1 MFKCECNTWTLFC
14 DHNSFFAPSV
24 CPFLTLAQVSLC
36 VTTTIFAYCRFLFS
50 SKFFANQKTYT
61 ESFSKK
67 DETLGLILF
76 WENFLWR
83 ACELCCVPELIQNIW
98 VEPLR
103 SLSTSKAERILGFK
117 IGHAHGTCCPCP
129 SHGKLKGWIPL
140 CVNGNLSIKKTWVT
154 LRYSNLWF
162 GTKPMFICCT
172 LQFTLMLGVHLD
184 DGCCS

>member
-1 MFKCECNTWTLFC
+1 MDAILRSQFLFC
-14 DHNSFFAPSV
+14 PISLPFSDSCIILPLCYHYHFCILSFFVFFSFLCKSV
-24 CPFLTLAQVSLC
+24 DLYRKFVKEGWNLGFDPFSRKLSVKSLW
-36 VTTTIFAYCRFLFS
+36 T
-50 SKFFANQKTYT
+50 
-61 ESFSKK
+61 
-67 DETLGLILF
+67 
-76 WENFLWR
+76 
-83 ACELCCVPELIQNIW
+83 CCVPELIQNIW